1 MRIHPLLR
9 MSLSIAA
16 GIGIGYLYYRYFGC
30 TSGCALTSSPA
41 IPMLTG
47 GLLGLSMSLP
57 ESKEKGE

>member
-1 MRIHPLLR
+1 MRIHPILR
-9 MSLSIAA
+9 LIFFVAA
-16 GIGIGYLYYRYFGC
+16 GLGLGYLYYHFFGC
-30 TSGCALTSSPA
+30 TSGCALTSSPT